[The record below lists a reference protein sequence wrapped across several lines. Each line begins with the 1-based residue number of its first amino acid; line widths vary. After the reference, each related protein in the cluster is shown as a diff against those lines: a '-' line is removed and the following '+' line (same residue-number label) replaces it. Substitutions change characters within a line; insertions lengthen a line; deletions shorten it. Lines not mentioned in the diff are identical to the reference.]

1 MTGPKSFKVNVSW
14 LNDDKVCYADQ
25 PDPII
30 NDDDEIVLAIEH
42 SAYVSLLDS
51 YDQLLEEAK
60 RLAEALTWIKI
71 DYENKM
77 VFSDYYNE
85 ADEALT
91 RWKEYLK
98 GESDADT

>member
-1 MTGPKSFKVNVSW
+1 MTGPKSFKINVSW

-60 RLAEALTWIKI
+60 RLAEALA
-71 DYENKM
+71 EM
-77 VFSDYYNE
+77 QHESSEVAE
-85 ADEALT
+85 AIT
-91 RWKEYLK
+91 RWQEYLK